1 MSKKVLF
8 LIPPSSMDN
17 EQMRYYS
24 RLYPEVDFEF
34 SNPYD
39 PIPQVQQKLNEGI
52 EIVAGRGNTA
62 EAIRKRFPN
71 VHVVQI
77 QVTGYDVIRTLGQ
90 TDLSGATV
98 AVITNNVDVSGL
110 SIFEDLYS
118 IRIISYLKIPFTK
131 LENAIR
137 DAVLRGAQY
146 ILGGALTC
154 RMANEMGSP
163 AKALPLVLG
172 PESMSYAIHDIKQVQ
187 EAVEVEATRQGFLSR
202 LLDSIDEGVI
212 SVDSKGKIT
221 LVNANAAR
229 MLQTPANLA

>member
-1 MSKKVLF
+1 MMLF
-8 LIPPSSMDN
+8 APLTDRSFRCN
-17 EQMRYYS
+17 
-24 RLYPEVDFEF
+24 
-34 SNPYD
+34 
-39 PIPQVQQKLNEGI
+39 
-52 EIVAGRGNTA
+52 RG
-62 EAIRKRFPN
+62 
-71 VHVVQI
+71 
-77 QVTGYDVIRTLGQ
+77 
-90 TDLSGATV
+90 
-98 AVITNNVDVSGL
+98 VITNNVDYRDW

-229 MLQTPANLA
+229 MLQTLTWP